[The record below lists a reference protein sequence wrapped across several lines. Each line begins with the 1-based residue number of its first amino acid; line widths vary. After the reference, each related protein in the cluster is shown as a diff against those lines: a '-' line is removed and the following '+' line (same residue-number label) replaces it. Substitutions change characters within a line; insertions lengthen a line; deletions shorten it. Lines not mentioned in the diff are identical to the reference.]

1 MTSKTEKSSR
11 KTNYQVSF
19 IKPHNEY
26 KEGDRLRN
34 DIAILGISMPVN
46 TKIISPACLSLS
58 LHHKQRLTGNILF

>member
-34 DIAILGISMPVN
+34 DIAILGISMPADSLVR
-46 TKIISPACLSLS
+46 PACLSLS
-58 LHHKQRLTGNILF
+58 RYHKQRLTGNILF